1 MEELKIPNHVAIILD
16 GNRRWAR
23 EHFLP
28 QLEGHRRGFENIR
41 KLAKYIFNKGV
52 KYLSVFAFSTENFK
66 RSAEEVKYLMD
77 MFVNGFRTEFDEL
90 HKNNIKVI
98 FSGTKENL
106 REDVI
111 SAMNEITEI
120 TKNNTKAVF
129 NICLNYGGR
138 KEIVDTTKLIAQEY
152 KDGKI
157 SLEDITEDY
166 FSTKLYHD
174 LPPIDLLI
182 RTSGEYRV
190 SNFMLWQLSY
200 AEFYFPKCHWP
211 AFNEHEFDKALIEYN
226 KRDRRLGGN
235 SNEKKNNQ

>member
-129 NICLNYGGR
+129 NICLNYGGHR
-138 KEIVDTTKLIAQEY
+138 EIVDTTKLIAQEY

-157 SLEDITEDY
+157 KLDDITEDY
-166 FSTKLYHD
+166 FATKLYHA
-174 LPPIDLLI
+174 LPAIDLLI

-211 AFNEHEFDKALIEYN
+211 AFDEHEFDKALIEYN

-235 SNEKKNNQ
+235 SSEKKNN

>member
-1 MEELKIPNHVAIILD
+1 
-16 GNRRWAR
+16 
-23 EHFLP
+23 
-28 QLEGHRRGFENIR
+28 
-41 KLAKYIFNKGV
+41 
-52 KYLSVFAFSTENFK
+52 
-66 RSAEEVKYLMD
+66 MD
-77 MFVNGFRTEFDEL
+77 MFVKEFTKEYDEL

-98 FSGTKENL
+98 FSGSKENL
-106 REDVI
+106 RDDVI
-111 SAMNEITEI
+111 NAMNEITEI

>member
-1 MEELKIPNHVAIILD
+1 MEELRIPNHVGIILD
-16 GNRRWAR
+16 GNRRWAK

-41 KLAKYIFNKGV
+41 KLTKYIFDKNV

-66 RSAEEVKYLMD
+66 RTKEEVKYLMD
-77 MFVNGFRTEFDEL
+77 MFVKEFTKEYDEL
-90 HKNNIKVI
+90 HNN
-98 FSGTKENL
+98 
-106 REDVI
+106 DVI
-111 SAMNEITEI
+111 IAINEITAI
-120 TKNNTKAVF
+120 TKNNTKAVS